1 MVVLSG
7 YDFLTSIKSSISRL
21 NLSLIYD
28 DNNASVRKKLLIRH
42 DPLSQYTLSH
52 YTLFFLKR

>member
-42 DPLSQYTLSH
+42 DPLSHYTLSQ

>member
-28 DNNASVRKKLLIRH
+28 DNNVSVRKKLLIRH
-42 DPLSQYTLSH
+42 NPLSQ